1 MFRIFLSSAKLN
13 FQPEAAACVQTGNS
27 TAFLLRTESFS
38 LVAAH
43 RVQEAELGRRQVL
56 GVLCRPSSGQ
66 LARIPHIVEALAGAP
81 SVATIL
87 WRLSSDPGDADTRG
101 IVINP
106 LERCCSGKR

>member
-1 MFRIFLSSAKLN
+1 M
-13 FQPEAAACVQTGNS
+13 
-27 TAFLLRTESFS
+27 
-38 LVAAH
+38 
-43 RVQEAELGRRQVL
+43 
-56 GVLCRPSSGQ
+56 LCRPSSGQ
-66 LARIPHIVEALAGAP
+66 LASSIPHIVEALAGAP